1 MTRIPPTTR
10 TGIPS
15 TNKLRVCAFGTYEKD
30 YPRNAIVLAG
40 VRQAGAV
47 VYECH
52 EPIWQGEHD
61 KSRAHRGVALLA
73 LAGRV
78 VRAYLALI
86 VRYLHMPPHEVLLV
100 GYIGQHDML
109 LAWVLSRLRGV
120 SLVFNPNI
128 SLYDTFCDDRRLF
141 RPTSLTGRML
151 WLLDHLSCR
160 LANLV
165 LLDTGQHCNYFA
177 QTFRLPA
184 SRFCVVPVGSDNRL
198 FVPAPEL
205 HPTGECSTERPC
217 EVLFVGKFI
226 PLHGC
231 ETIVHAAALL
241 CREPIHITMVGVGQD
256 YARIVRL
263 IGALSL
269 TNITMPGWLPY
280 EDLPAAYANADIC
293 LGIFGSSAKA
303 RRVIPNKVY
312 AGMAMRCPVLTADT
326 PAVRAELRPGEDVW
340 VCQPANAE
348 DLARQIKHLSEQ
360 PALRHRI
367 AEQGYQAFRQRY
379 TIRVI
384 GEQVYGILRDMV
396 YPDMT

>member
-1 MTRIPPTTR
+1 MTHRTNCPPT
-10 TGIPS
+10 S
-15 TNKLRVCAFGTYEKD
+15 KLRVCAFGTYEKD

-40 VRQAGAV
+40 LRREGAV

-52 EPIWQGEHD
+52 EPIWQGQHD
-61 KSRAHRGVALLA
+61 KSMAHRGAALLA

-86 VRYLHMPPHEVLLV
+86 VRYLHMPPHEMLLV

-120 SLVFNPNI
+120 LLVFNPNI
-128 SLYDTFCDDRRLF
+128 SLYDTFCDDRARF
-141 RPTSLTGRML
+141 RPQSLTGRVL

-160 LANLV
+160 LADLV
-165 LLDTGQHCNYFA
+165 FLDTAQHCDYFA
-177 QTFRLPA
+177 RTFRLPA
-184 SRFCVVPVGSDNRL
+184 SRFRVVPVGSDDQL
-198 FVPAPEL
+198 FFPAREPRSSEECVPDR
-205 HPTGECSTERPC
+205 SC

-241 CREPIHITMVGVGQD
+241 RHEPIHITMVGVGQD
-256 YARIVRL
+256 YAQIVRL
-263 IGALSL
+263 VGVLSL

-280 EDLPAAYANADIC
+280 ENLPAAYANADIC

-312 AGMAMRCPVLTADT
+312 AGMAMRVPVLTADT
-326 PAVRAELRPGEDVW
+326 PAVRAELCPGEDVW

-348 DLARQIKHLSEQ
+348 DLARQLKHLADH
-360 PALRHRI
+360 PALRQHI

-379 TIRVI
+379 TVRAI
-384 GEQVYGILRDMV
+384 GEQVYRILWNTV
-396 YPDMT
+396 YPDMG